1 MRRRPGYRDGRYRG
15 FAGTDRVGL
24 LGMFLSLALGIGLP
38 ALLTLFLQSRLPL
51 PRAAAV
57 MTAAFLVGLAVS
69 WLCRRRDWPLL
80 SLFQL
85 FSVMTLLFFSLT
97 LRHRVIERVVFQDT
111 RHLSAAGIAIGILT
125 TVLLFRWMKKR
136 EDRPSPFLWAFFA
149 LFLGFLAYSFSL
161 GALLGVNILADGG
174 PVQSTAAQVLRLEKE
189 NRRTYGRVSSNYTV
203 YFVVVKEN
211 GLTSGGRFPI
221 DKPAYDSLHP
231 GDEVELILH
240 PGALGASWIECVIE
254 ESP

>member
-85 FSVMTLLFFSLT
+85 FSVMTLLFFFLT

-136 EDRPSPFLWAFFA
+136 EDRPSTFLRIFFA
-149 LFLGFLAYSFSL
+149 LFLGFVAFGFSVSGL
-161 GALLGVNILADGG
+161 VGVNVLADRG
-174 PVQSTAAQVLRLEKE
+174 PTQQTSAQVLRM
-189 NRRTYGRVSSNYTV
+189 
-203 YFVVVKEN
+203 VKEN

>member
-1 MRRRPGYRDGRYRG
+1 M
-15 FAGTDRVGL
+15 
-24 LGMFLSLALGIGLP
+24 
-38 ALLTLFLQSRLPL
+38 
-51 PRAAAV
+51 
-57 MTAAFLVGLAVS
+57 
-69 WLCRRRDWPLL
+69 
-80 SLFQL
+80 
-85 FSVMTLLFFSLT
+85 
-97 LRHRVIERVVFQDT
+97 
-111 RHLSAAGIAIGILT
+111 SAAGIAIGILT